1 MLKSMGKNK
10 KYIWGMLTL
19 GLFGIAGLL
28 LARIIMCI
36 IKVSDWYPKLFKR
49 IRWVFFVLFV
59 FAGIYGFLFE
69 RKWDMS
75 FVMICAAG
83 AIGINGISHSDR
95 R

>member
-10 KYIWGMLTL
+10 KYIFGMLTI

-28 LARIIMCI
+28 LARVIMYI
-36 IKVSDWYPKLFKR
+36 IKVSNRYPRLFRR
-49 IRWVFFVLFV
+49 IRWIFFTLFI

-69 RKWDMS
+69 RKWDMG
-75 FVMICAAG
+75 FVMICAAA
-83 AIGINGISHSDR
+83 AIAVSSMSHCNR